1 MIVDVLTAA
10 CLVVGS
16 ALSFTGTLGLLR
28 FPDVLSRIHAATKP
42 QVLGLMLV
50 LAALALQQPN
60 WGTISTL
67 VLISVF
73 QMMTA
78 PVSAHMLG
86 RAGYRTRR
94 LRRQSFTRDEL
105 ALAVEAASER
115 EGERGAR
122 DTGDAADGGRR
133 ES

>member
-1 MIVDVLTAA
+1 MTVDVLTAA
-10 CLVVGS
+10 CLVAGS
-16 ALSFTGTLGLLR
+16 ALSLTGTLGLLR

-42 QVLGLMLV
+42 QILGLMLV

-67 VLISVF
+67 VLISAF

-78 PVSAHMLG
+78 PVSAHILG

-94 LRRQSFTRDEL
+94 LHRHLFSRDEL
-105 ALAVEAASER
+105 ALAVERASER
-115 EGERGAR
+115 ERERDA
-122 DTGDAADGGRR
+122 GDAGDGGRR